1 MQLETSNPTTI
12 TAPPSSEDAA
22 QATAAAAPLGV
33 GSLSRSTLAMSVRTV
48 GQFGA
53 MMLPFTD
60 KAAGAAKINSS
71 LRTFAKPGTWFAPM
85 WAILVGCVASGNAG
99 WTVPSIARV
108 IAAMILA
115 GPLLCAFSQVV
126 NDWFDREV
134 DAINEP
140 DRPTAANLLSPRT
153 IATIATVLALAAC
166 GLAYALGPL
175 VFWIAM
181 LGLVLACA
189 YSAPPLRLKASNGW
203 LANTACSFAYEGC
216 AWVAGAAAFGHVT
229 TGTLVLATLYSLGS
243 HGLMTL
249 NDFKSIDGDRRLG
262 LRSIPAML
270 GTHAALRVAFA
281 FIDVFQVA
289 AIAFVAFHTMWL
301 CAGVMLLL
309 FAVQLP
315 MQRRL
320 ATDPAALAPWYCAS
334 AIPPFVWG
342 MLVAALA
349 VRSGGF

>member
-1 MQLETSNPTTI
+1 MHVDTKADP
-12 TAPPSSEDAA
+12 APDD
-22 QATAAAAPLGV
+22 AAAPALGV
-33 GSLSRSTLAMSVRTV
+33 RILGQSTVATSMRTV

-60 KAAGAAKINSS
+60 KEAGAAKINSS
-71 LRTFAKPGTWFAPM
+71 LKTFAKPGTWFAPM

-99 WTVPSIARV
+99 WNLPSIGR
-108 IAAMILA
+108 ILAAMVLA

-140 DRPTAANLLSPRT
+140 DRPTAADLLAPRI
-153 IATIATVLALAAC
+153 IAAIAAGLALAAC
-166 GLAYALGPL
+166 ALAYALGPL
-175 VFWIAM
+175 VFWIAL
-181 LGLVLACA
+181 LGLVLAWA

-203 LANTACSFAYEGC
+203 LANTACAFAYEGC

-229 TGTLVLATLYSLGS
+229 SGTIVLACLYSLGS

-262 LRSIPAML
+262 LKSIPAML
-270 GTHAALRVAFA
+270 GERRALRVAFA
-281 FIDVFQVA
+281 FIDTFQVA
-289 AIAFVAFHTMWL
+289 AILYVAFHASMVY
-301 CAGVMLLL
+301 AAVMLVL
-309 FAVQLP
+309 FAVQIP

-320 ATDPAALAPWYCAS
+320 AGDPAKLAPWYCAS

-349 VRSGGF
+349 IRSGGF